1 MSQGA
6 AAAAATAAR
15 NVNIQRRGALL
26 RACSGSKMQE
36 EEVWKEGGVGG
47 GGAAAE
53 RRFNLPTG
61 FFFYIKALTLC
72 VPLPGS
78 SALLF
83 RSLLPLFSWNG
94 PETGGRTP
102 AVLGE
107 RHRSPP
113 RPQDSPTSKN
123 AFELSDISFFAPI
136 AQCFFVC

>member
-1 MSQGA
+1 MSQG

-36 EEVWKEGGVGG
+36 EEVWKEGGWGG
-47 GGAAAE
+47 WWQRGGLTFPQA
-53 RRFNLPTG
+53 
-61 FFFYIKALTLC
+61 FFFFKALTLC

-113 RPQDSPTSKN
+113 RPRDSPTSKT

-136 AQCFFVC
+136 AQSFFVC

>member
-6 AAAAATAAR
+6 AAVATAAR
-15 NVNIQRRGALL
+15 NLNIQRRGALL

-36 EEVWKEGGVGG
+36 EEVWKEGGG
-47 GGAAAE
+47 
-53 RRFNLPTG
+53 FNLPTG
-61 FFFYIKALTLC
+61 FFFFKALTLC
-72 VPLPGS
+72 VPFPGS

-113 RPQDSPTSKN
+113 RPQDSPTSKT

-136 AQCFFVC
+136 AQCFFVW